1 MFYHGLQNFR
11 LKDSRAWDV
20 PVSGLGFRV
29 LKFGCWVLQ
38 VLQVSYGNVD
48 FKGLNITSTIRGL
61 SK

>member
-1 MFYHGLQNFR
+1 M
-11 LKDSRAWDV
+11 